1 MLELVIVVTL
11 MLIVMAFV
19 IIQLGPSLRISRSNT
34 AMRQVVDQIRQAR
47 EYSIERRRYIQISFP
62 IVNGQYSV
70 QTQQMNTLT
79 AGAGVVNVVLST
91 VPIQGPLQFFV
102 YPTMPDT
109 PDGFGNGFAVC
120 FGGVDGG
127 PPSGLLFQSDGELVD
142 GTAFLPISGTVF
154 IGDPDPSQSSS
165 LARAVTVMGSTGR
178 VRGWKSTG
186 TNWAQF

>member
-11 MLIVMAFV
+11 MLIVLAFA
-19 IIQLGPSLRISRSNT
+19 IIQLGPNLRMSRSNT
-34 AMRQVVDQIRQAR
+34 AMRQVLDQIRQAR

-62 IVNGQYSV
+62 TVNGQYSV
-70 QTQQMNTLT
+70 QIQQMNTLT
-79 AGAGVVNVVLST
+79 AGAGAVNTVLST
-91 VPIQGPLQFFV
+91 VPIQAPLQFFT

-109 PDGFGNGFAVC
+109 PDGFGNCSAVC
-120 FGGVDGG
+120 FGGVNGG

-154 IGDPDPSQSSS
+154 IGDPSQSSS

-178 VRGWKSTG
+178 VRGWKSSG
-186 TNWAQF
+186 ASWAQF